1 MSKTI
6 ITSLLIGV
14 FSIPAT
20 GSAFTKC
27 NPYQLSKQEIAEARK
42 NGVSM
47 SDLLRSMSKR
57 CRGNGANKFWKR
69 KRW

>member
-1 MSKTI
+1 
-6 ITSLLIGV
+6 
-14 FSIPAT
+14 
-20 GSAFTKC
+20 SAFTKC